1 MKNVSVKELKE
12 RNGAYVQKIGEN
24 HIEPYLD
31 DAIILGMLGVQ
42 SRLQNLDDCDT
53 EELRDLNN
61 ELDGYGREIEFA
73 LEVRQTVE
81 EHRDIDI
88 LMGDHSGLYAMCMG
102 RHRKFVKALQEAYE
116 DTGAIIN
123 NKFGSVHRSIK
134 SEVIQ
139 LNTELGTKYT
149 ESFVVAILKI
159 IEYEMGQINLR
170 SNLVKEWSNV
180 FKEAADTSYN
190 TLQLRDLRTNAE
202 ITIHTARSLG
212 VDILRLG
219 RFIGDDD
226 KDRWPY
232 IPLMQDIKQS
242 LADYK
247 LNNTI
252 LKKLQM
258 LGSDTYRNTDMVKAL
273 GIEAVRR
280 ALIQCENI
288 L

>member
-24 HIEPYLD
+24 HIESYLD

-53 EELRDLNN
+53 EELRDLSN

-88 LMGDHSGLYAMCMG
+88 LMGDNSGLYAMCMG

-159 IEYEMGQINLR
+159 MEYEMGQINLR
-170 SNLVKEWSNV
+170 SNLVKEWCNV

-190 TLQLRDLRTNAE
+190 TLQLRDLRTNTE
-202 ITIHTARSLG
+202 VTIHTARSLG

-280 ALIQCENI
+280 ALIQCDDI